1 MAYEKTE
8 WKNGDTITA
17 EKLNKIESGVKDNEN
32 GWEVENEYELILE
45 EEVTTEDNGY
55 GYIVG
60 YFSNSIDNNLI
71 IRVTFNGN
79 EYECIYN
86 EDKRCYGAFEF
97 YNEQT
102 QNWEMDFSNY
112 SFKIS
117 SGTIITQ
124 IAGTYTVKIEKVNK
138 TINTT
143 IDFNRMIDNAIGIRQ
158 IEKEVAI
165 GDIQGYQ
172 LSPNEGR
179 NYNFYH
185 IFRDIIRL
193 HKTDIILNMSDN
205 SYSISTSYLFHFN
218 DSDSRWTSEERTDL
232 TLYFDTEM
240 DDYIE
245 IKANKTFVSQYKYI
259 ELKIPGYEIV
269 SNVFMYNDIGE
280 KIKSIYPILQIPLIY
295 NSYYKSFAQ
304 EGNFIN
310 SSGYRA
316 VALGYYNTLRGT
328 NSFAIG
334 QSNTANGKNQ
344 FVFGQFNS
352 YDNPQDT
359 ENKGNHIEIVGNG
372 KDSSHRSN
380 ARTLDWQGNETLAGN
395 ITLGKGTAD
404 EVTLTAA
411 QVKQLLALLNN

>member
-1 MAYEKTE
+1 M
-8 WKNGDTITA
+8 G
-17 EKLNKIESGVKDNEN
+17 
-32 GWEVENEYELILE
+32 
-45 EEVTTEDNGY
+45 
-55 GYIVG
+55 
-60 YFSNSIDNNLI
+60 
-71 IRVTFNGN
+71 
-79 EYECIYN
+79 
-86 EDKRCYGAFEF
+86 
-97 YNEQT
+97 
-102 QNWEMDFSNY
+102 
-112 SFKIS
+112 
-117 SGTIITQ
+117 
-124 IAGTYTVKIEKVNK
+124 
-138 TINTT
+138 
-143 IDFNRMIDNAIGIRQ
+143 
-158 IEKEVAI
+158 
-165 GDIQGYQ
+165 
-172 LSPNEGR
+172 
-179 NYNFYH
+179 
-185 IFRDIIRL
+185 
-193 HKTDIILNMSDN
+193 
-205 SYSISTSYLFHFN
+205 
-218 DSDSRWTSEERTDL
+218 
-232 TLYFDTEM
+232 
-240 DDYIE
+240 DYID
-245 IKANKTFVSQYKYI
+245 IDANETFVSQYKYI
-259 ELKIPGYEIV
+259 ELKIPGYEMV

-295 NSYYKSFAQ
+295 NSYYESFAQ

-395 ITLGKGTAD
+395 ITLGGKITLGKGTAD